1 MSMEKARMAHVPTGT
16 PHRSARVQPLS
27 PDANLETKAASEKIS
42 PWRALYNLV
51 GYVPPW
57 CRYDPKH
64 PAKFS
69 LGLNILFGKY
79 IQLLT
84 P

>member
-1 MSMEKARMAHVPTGT
+1 MSMEKAPTAHAPKGR
-16 PHRSARVQPLS
+16 PIRSARIQPLS
-27 PDANLETKAASEKIS
+27 PDANLEAKAASEKVS
-42 PWRALYNLV
+42 PWRALYSLV

-57 CRYDPKH
+57 CRYDPEH

-79 IQLLT
+79 IQLLAT
-84 P
+84 

>member
-1 MSMEKARMAHVPTGT
+1 MSMEKAPTT
-16 PHRSARVQPLS
+16 HAPTRPPHRGARIQPLS
-27 PDANLETKAASEKIS
+27 PDANLETKAASEKVS
-42 PWRALYNLV
+42 LWRALYNLV

-57 CRYDPKH
+57 RRYDPHH

-69 LGLNILFGKY
+69 LGLNILFGK
-79 IQLLT
+79 LHPTLT

>member
-1 MSMEKARMAHVPTGT
+1 MSMEKVPTAQAPTRAPHGSAST
-16 PHRSARVQPLS
+16 PPLS
-27 PDANLETKAASEKIS
+27 SDSHLDAKAASEKLP

-57 CRYDPKH
+57 CRYNPDH
-64 PAKFS
+64 PAQFS

-79 IQLLT
+79 VQL
-84 P
+84 